1 MAEIFAFAF
10 AMVCYYF
17 VYRFIKYLC
26 IQIIAYAKR
35 SEVVN
40 LDDSFELTN
49 NVIPLSEGGSPIEP
63 IIDFNRNIFIADQD
77 ASAQTLLAK
86 YMHDE
91 FDLKKNHHP
100 MAMPVYPFKKL
111 KVLQLARAKLIAKE
125 NDLHRVPFAYNR

>member
-10 AMVCYYF
+10 AMVCYYL

-35 SEVVN
+35 SEVAN

-49 NVIPLSEGGSPIEP
+49 NVIPLSEGGFPIEP
-63 IIDFNRNIFIADQD
+63 IIDFGCNISITDQD
-77 ASAQTLLAK
+77 ATSQTLFAK

-91 FDLKKNHHP
+91 FDLNKNNRP
-100 MAMPVYPFKKL
+100 MAVSVYPFKKL